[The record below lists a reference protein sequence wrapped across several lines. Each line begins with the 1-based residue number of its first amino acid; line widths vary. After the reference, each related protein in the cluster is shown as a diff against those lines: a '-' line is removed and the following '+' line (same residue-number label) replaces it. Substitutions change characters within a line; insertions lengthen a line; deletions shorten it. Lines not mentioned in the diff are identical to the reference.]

1 MSPEEF
7 FHLDRINQNVI
18 YEMRVRSL
26 GWVLDCFRIGKIRRN
41 TIKNLIE
48 EPQLHEILEY
58 LLEQERYEECAIV
71 RDILNEVYNGKY
83 EEKIN

>member
-1 MSPEEF
+1 MKT
-7 FHLDRINQNVI
+7 L
-18 YEMRVRSL
+18 
-26 GWVLDCFRIGKIRRN
+26 RN

-71 RDILNEVYNGKY
+71 RDILNEVYNGKH